1 MSEQKGRRKLIDQ
14 GKVVL
19 LAVSLTAGSLLAW
32 NGLSGGSQGATPV
45 YAAEQGAVMENTIAV
60 QGTGKLSVTP
70 DIAYINAGVNVKA
83 KTAKEAQA
91 GAAKRYEAVRK
102 VLKDGYG
109 LADKDLK
116 TTGYY
121 VQPQY
126 TYTEKEGQVLTGYTA
141 VHEIRISWRSID
153 KTGTLLD
160 SLGAAGAN
168 QIGGVTFDT
177 EKKDQYEN
185 DALKKGLE
193 NARSKAEALAVA
205 SGRTLGPVINITENG
220 AQVQPAV
227 LEMMQKSTASGAD
240 QSNTSVEA
248 GEVDVQAQLT
258 VVFQLK

>member
-1 MSEQKGRRKLIDQ
+1 MSDSKGVGKLVHR

-19 LAVSLTAGSLLAW
+19 LAVGLTAGSLLAW
-32 NGLSGGSQGATPV
+32 NGLSGSPNVQPV
-45 YAAEQGAVMENTIAV
+45 YAEQGAVMENTIAV
-60 QGTGKLSVTP
+60 QGDGKLAVTP
-70 DIAYINAGVNVKA
+70 DIAYISAGVNVTA

-102 VLKDGYG
+102 VLTETYK
-109 LADKDLK
+109 LTDKDLK

-126 TYTEKEGQVLTGYTA
+126 KFTEKDGQVLTGYSA
-141 VHEIRISWRSID
+141 VHEIRISWRNIEQ
-153 KTGTLLD
+153 TGALLD
-160 SLGAAGAN
+160 SLGTAGAN

-185 DALKKGLE
+185 DALKKAVE
-193 NARSKAEALAVA
+193 NARSKAEALAA
-205 SGRTLGPVINITENG
+205 AAGRTLGPVINITENG
-220 AQVQPAV
+220 AQVQPV
-227 LEMMQKSTASGAD
+227 FRQEMAKEANDAAG
-240 QSNTSVEA
+240 TSVEP

>member
-32 NGLSGGSQGATPV
+32 NGLSGGNQGAAPV
-45 YAAEQGAVMENTIAV
+45 YAAEQGAAMENTIAV

-193 NARSKAEALAVA
+193 NARSKAEALAAA

-220 AQVQPAV
+220 AQVQPV
-227 LEMMQKSTASGAD
+227 FRNEMMQKSTADNA
-240 QSNTSVEA
+240 NTSVEA